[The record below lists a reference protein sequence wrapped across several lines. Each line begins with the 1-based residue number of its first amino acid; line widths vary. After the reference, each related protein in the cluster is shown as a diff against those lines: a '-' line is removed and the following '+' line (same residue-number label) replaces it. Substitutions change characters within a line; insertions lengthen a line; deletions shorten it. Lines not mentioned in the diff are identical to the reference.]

1 VSQKNAQLGATS
13 GKEPVRSDKLRFLVV
28 HAERIAIAVAE
39 SDGEVRSLGTIP
51 NRAESTGRMIRI
63 SLFLRSQ

>member
-1 VSQKNAQLGATS
+1 
-13 GKEPVRSDKLRFLVV
+13 LRFLVV